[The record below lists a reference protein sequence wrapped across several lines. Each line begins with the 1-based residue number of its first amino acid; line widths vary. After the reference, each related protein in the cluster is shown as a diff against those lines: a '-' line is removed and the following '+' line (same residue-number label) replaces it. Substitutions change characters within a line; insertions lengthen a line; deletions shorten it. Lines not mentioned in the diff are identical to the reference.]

1 MFISAPKFKIR
12 GNRLPLPLI
21 ILTTPINELINYL
34 KEQKQIDSFI
44 IKNKCVVLN
53 AYFVILCTGAWI
65 NLVQAFCQRQKEKS
79 PGKYIHINRGGLKNR
94 QFDSASIFI
103 GVQEEMKKYS
113 LIGLMIVTMILPS
126 NVLLERKYLIYA
138 YQTMDI

>member
-1 MFISAPKFKIR
+1 M
-12 GNRLPLPLI
+12 
-21 ILTTPINELINYL
+21 
-34 KEQKQIDSFI
+34 
-44 IKNKCVVLN
+44 LN
-53 AYFVILCTGAWI
+53 TYFVILCAGAWI
-65 NLVQAFCQRQKEKS
+65 NLVQAFCKYQKEKS
-79 PGKYIHINRGGLKNR
+79 PGKYIYINRGGLKHK
-94 QFDSASIFI
+94 QFDFASIFI